1 MTKLPEH
8 DGDGVEARDTSAEIH
23 ENTRSSEDG
32 VEKAPVSTQGEPA
45 TGLIGA
51 GKGVDPRYVSQ
62 R

>member
-1 MTKLPEH
+1 MKKEPKPTPTEEIGVDQPSEPEP
-8 DGDGVEARDTSAEIH
+8 RAEDD
-23 ENTRSSEDG
+23 ER
-32 VEKAPVSTQGEPA
+32 KPA